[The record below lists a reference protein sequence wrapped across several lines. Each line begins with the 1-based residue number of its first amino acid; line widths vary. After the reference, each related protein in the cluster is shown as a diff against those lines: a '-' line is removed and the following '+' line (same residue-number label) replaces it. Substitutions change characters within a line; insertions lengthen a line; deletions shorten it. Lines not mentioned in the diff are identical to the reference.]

1 MGEKIYTKKKT
12 AINVVLVSF
21 FFSRKIPE
29 GNELTSKSL
38 LFLVLYVN
46 FRASK
51 HYVKVEQSLL
61 LLLLSGIVNE
71 K

>member
-1 MGEKIYTKKKT
+1 M
-12 AINVVLVSF
+12 LVSF
-21 FFSRKIPE
+21 FFFFRKVPE